1 MAAAIVT
8 VTVGTTGWADSKY
21 HHMLGLTISASPATY
36 TAGGIACNLNSA
48 LIKASRTPSIVFVY
62 GISGYIYAYIKG
74 TDNSN
79 GLLKI
84 FAQTASAAEDAPLG
98 ELTDASAI
106 PAGVSGDTILAYA
119 IWKGME

>member
-21 HHMLGLTISASPATY
+21 HHFLQLAVGASPATY
-36 TAGGIACNLNSA
+36 TTGGIACNFDVA
-48 LIKASRTPSIVFVY
+48 LVKASRTPSIVFVY
-62 GISGYIYAYIKG
+62 GISGYVYSYVKG

-84 FAQTASAAEDAPLG
+84 FAQTASAAAGDPLG
-98 ELTDASAI
+98 ELANSSAI